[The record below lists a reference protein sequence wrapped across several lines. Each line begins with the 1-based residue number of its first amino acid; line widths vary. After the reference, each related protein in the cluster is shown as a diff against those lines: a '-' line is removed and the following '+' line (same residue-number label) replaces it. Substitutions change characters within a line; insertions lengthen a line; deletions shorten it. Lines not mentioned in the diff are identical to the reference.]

1 MCVADAHR
9 LKTQRLAPC
18 FDVYGECVQ
27 IRSRCHVLHE
37 ANHSR
42 SSVSQ
47 AFAIHLPNEV
57 ATLAFATRFAHTLKP
72 GLVIYLRG
80 DLGAGKTTVVRALL
94 QALGY
99 TGRVKSP
106 TYTLVEQ
113 YAVAGLNLRHFD
125 LYRFRDADEWESA
138 GFRDEFDGNNVC
150 LVEWPEQASGLLP
163 LADISLTFN
172 ILQDERELSIHAYTD
187 AGQTCLN
194 ALSA

>member
-1 MCVADAHR
+1 M
-9 LKTQRLAPC
+9 
-18 FDVYGECVQ
+18 
-27 IRSRCHVLHE
+27 HE

-42 SSVSQ
+42 SGVSQ
-47 AFAIHLPNEV
+47 QSAARQEFAIHLPNEA
-57 ATLAFATRFAHTLKP
+57 ATIAFATRFAHTLRP

-80 DLGAGKTTVVRALL
+80 DLGAGKTTLVRALL
-94 QALGY
+94 QGLGY

-163 LADISLTFN
+163 LADISITFN